1 MSLKRT
7 SVRFCG
13 LGGQGIILSSVILGE
28 AAVTREGIYA
38 AQSQSYGSEARGGQC
53 QSEVV
58 LSEKPIGTPTSETN
72 DILVAM
78 AQSAYESH
86 KHQLKK
92 GGILFVDSGLVTD
105 LGDLDPSITVWKV
118 PATEKAVELGSRMAA
133 NMIMLGFIREK
144 TDLISDENLLATI
157 RGSVRERFV
166 EMNTAAFHE
175 GTKMAREA

>member
-1 MSLKRT
+1 MSGERT
-7 SVRFCG
+7 SIRFCG

-58 LSEKPIGTPTSETN
+58 LSKSPIGTPTSPEN

-78 AQSAYESH
+78 AQSAFDSH
-86 KHQLKK
+86 KNQLKK

-105 LGDLDPSITVWKV
+105 LDGLDPSVTVWKV
-118 PATEKAVELGSRMAA
+118 PATEKAVELGSRMAG
-133 NMIMLGFIREK
+133 NMVMLGFIREK
-144 TDLISDENLLATI
+144 TGLISEESLLSSI
-157 RGSVRERFV
+157 RESVREKFV
-166 EMNTAAFHE
+166 EMNTAAFRE
-175 GTKMAREA
+175 GARMAREA